1 MYGEVAWSGPAPFAV
16 PSVVEDV
23 LPPGW
28 GSVRVRE
35 TQHGGGGMTN
45 LGAHRGFR
53 AITRPVWALL
63 HDGGG

>member
-23 LPPGW
+23 LLPGW

-35 TQHGGGGMTN
+35 HSMAGG
-45 LGAHRGFR
+45 
-53 AITRPVWALL
+53 
-63 HDGGG
+63 

>member
-35 TQHGGGGMTN
+35 RQHGGGG
-45 LGAHRGFR
+45 GDDESGRS
-53 AITRPVWALL
+53 PWV
-63 HDGGG
+63 

>member
-28 GSVRVRE
+28 GSYASER
-35 TQHGGGGMTN
+35 HSMAGGG
-45 LGAHRGFR
+45 
-53 AITRPVWALL
+53 
-63 HDGGG
+63 